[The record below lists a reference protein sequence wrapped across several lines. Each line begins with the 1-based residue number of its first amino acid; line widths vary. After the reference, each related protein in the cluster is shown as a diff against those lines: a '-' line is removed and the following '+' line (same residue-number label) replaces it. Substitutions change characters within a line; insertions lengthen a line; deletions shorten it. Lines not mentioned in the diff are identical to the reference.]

1 MYDLE
6 MLYQSAFQIVFWDSS
21 MSARLCR
28 TGQGMEDYRPMVSSK
43 CPKSYVQLMTMCLDR
58 TAEKRPDFLGGNVN
72 IVVELERLIHE
83 EYQKMASGA
92 AAAAAAAR

>member
-1 MYDLE
+1 
-6 MLYQSAFQIVFWDSS
+6 MLYQRGYVLVFSDNKTKL
-21 MSARLCR
+21 ALCYR
-28 TGQGMEDYRPMVSSK
+28 TGQSMEDYRPMVSSK

-92 AAAAAAAR
+92 AAAAAAR